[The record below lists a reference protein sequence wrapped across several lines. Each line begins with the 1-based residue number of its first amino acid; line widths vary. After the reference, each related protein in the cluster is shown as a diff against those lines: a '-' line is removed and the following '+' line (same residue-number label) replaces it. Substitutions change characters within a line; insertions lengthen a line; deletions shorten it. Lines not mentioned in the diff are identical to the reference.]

1 MTPQE
6 EEIQRLKARYQTLLQ
21 NPDFGAVNLK
31 ILHSALADR
40 MLNSLPG
47 KDVPMQ
53 LPPDF
58 LGDENNV

>member
-6 EEIQRLKARYQTLLQ
+6 EEIQRLKARYQTLLNNSDFAQ
-21 NPDFGAVNLK
+21 NIK
-31 ILHSALADR
+31 ILHTALADR

-58 LGDENNV
+58 LGDRDTNA